1 MTKNRLLMLFTIFA
15 LSLTYLTQQTSA
27 QAVYGS
33 VSGTVTDG
41 SGSVVAGV
49 TITITS
55 VERKTVDT
63 VTTNSDGYYQKDRLL
78 PGSYTV
84 RLEKQGFKVGITN
97 DVIVNVDTQTKNDIQ
112 LETGQVTETVNIEGD
127 SQLLKTDRAD
137 VATTFETRQIN
148 DLPILDRNFTKLILL
163 TPGTVQQQW
172 GHAASENPQGSTQT
186 SVNGQTFSGTGFQ
199 LDGTD
204 NRDPIL
210 GIIVINPN
218 FEAIGETKITSQNYD
233 AEFGQ
238 AIAGIATVQTKS
250 GTNQLHGSVFD
261 YRRSDALQARNPFS
275 QKLVD
280 KITGRAVPATLRNQF
295 GGSIGGPIIK
305 DKLFIFGDY
314 QGVRSRIGGT
324 KLLSVPTA
332 AARNGDLSAYGRPI
346 FDPNLTVTD
355 ANGRVTASTRF
366 AGSIIPTARLSP
378 QALALLRLIP
388 LPNLPGLNNG
398 TTDNYAASGN
408 ETFNNDTFDIRG
420 DARLGQKLNAFGRYS
435 YARYNLDGG
444 QAFGAGG
451 GAEFV
456 TLGGS
461 SKVRN
466 QSLSTGF
473 DYTLSPTMVLDVRFG
488 YFKYGVDVKP
498 NDFGKRAASDLGI
511 PGLNF
516 DDNFTSGLPGIFI
529 QGAVGA
535 VNLGTALD
543 ISRCNCPLIE
553 TEKQYQ
559 IVSNLTKVSGNHT
572 IKFGIDIR
580 RALNLRVPSDAHR
593 SGQLTI
599 DGTRTGGLLNPAN
612 LDSFQDG
619 FGLATFL
626 LGDVTAFRRY
636 VSTTTTAAERQWR
649 HYYYAQDT
657 WRITPKLTLAYG
669 LRADIINPQ
678 TLNAAGNGGF
688 FSLDTGQVSVA
699 GVGSTNL
706 AGNVKNKVNFA
717 PRLGISYQIND
728 KTVIRAGYGRS
739 YDTGVFGSVFGHSVT
754 QNLPVLGV
762 QDISKNGV
770 QRAFNLAAGPARF
783 TNFYGLNAA
792 PNRGGVPNLSL
803 PSSGTFY
810 LPNGVFARAL
820 TDKQRL
826 PQIDAYNITLQRQ
839 LTKDISLEIA
849 YVGNKGTHA
858 FIGNGPAANVNQRTL
873 VGVGTLSVDQRK
885 PLFQKFG
892 LTQDIDY
899 FCNCADTRYDGLQ
912 IKLTKRFTDGLSLLT
927 HFTLQRAL
935 DNSGD
940 YFFIDRKLNRGPNDF
955 DRSRVFVL
963 AETYELPFGRSKK
976 FFSGASRLTNAFL
989 GGFQISSTTTVQSGI
1004 PFNIGIDRP
1013 INDTGPN
1020 RPNVTGNITYGNAR
1034 DRDGRVIYIT
1044 NAASAFTTPATG
1056 AFGNLKRNALR
1067 GPGFWQTDASLI
1079 KRFSIDET
1087 KNLEFR
1093 VEVQNL
1099 FNHVNL
1105 GQPGDF
1111 VGSDNFGRINNTN
1124 NNAVQRNVQFAV
1136 RFAF

>member
-49 TITITS
+49 TVTITS

-97 DVIVNVDTQTKNDIQ
+97 DVTVNVDTQTKNDIQ

-250 GTNQLHGSVFD
+250 GTNQLHGSLFD

-275 QKLVD
+275 NSKVNSV
-280 KITGRAVPATLRNQF
+280 TGRALAATLRNQF

-305 DKLFIFGDY
+305 DKIFIFGDY
-314 QGVRSRIGGT
+314 QGVRSRLGGT
-324 KLLSVPTA
+324 QLLSVPTA
-332 AARNGDLSAYGRPI
+332 AARTGDFSAYGTTI
-346 FDPNLTVTD
+346 YDPNLTVVNS
-355 ANGRVTASTRF
+355 AGVVTAATPF
-366 AGSIIPTARLSP
+366 AGNRIPTARLSP
-378 QALALLRLIP
+378 QAQALLRLIP
-388 LPNLPGLNNG
+388 LPNLPGARNG
-398 TTDNYAASGN
+398 TENNYAASGN

-451 GAEFV
+451 GAQFV

-466 QSLSTGF
+466 QSLATGF

-516 DDNFTSGLPGIFI
+516 DDGFTSGLPGIFI
-529 QGAVGA
+529 QGDRG
-535 VNLGTALD
+535 VNFGTALD

-559 IVSNLTKVSGNHT
+559 IVSNLTNVVGNHT
-572 IKFGIDIR
+572 IKFGIDVR
-580 RALNLRVPSDAHR
+580 RALNLRVPSDSHR
-593 SGQLTI
+593 SGQLFI
-599 DGTRTGGLLNPAN
+599 NATRTAGVNTSGGL
-612 LDSFQDG
+612 
-619 FGLATFL
+619 GLATFL
-626 LGDVTAFRRY
+626 LGDVSSFNRY
-636 VSTTTTAAERQWR
+636 VSSTTTAAERQWR
-649 HYYYAQDT
+649 HYYYVQDT
-657 WRITPKLTLAYG
+657 WRITSKLTLAYG

-688 FSLDTGQVSVA
+688 LSLDTGQINVA

-728 KTVIRAGYGRS
+728 KTVLRAGYGRS
-739 YDTGVFGSVFGHSVT
+739 YDTGVFGSVFGHTVT
-754 QNLPVLGV
+754 QNLPVLAQQQLSQTNIQSV
-762 QDISKNGV
+762 
-770 QRAFNLAAGPARF
+770 FNLAVGPPRF
-783 TNFYGLNAA
+783 TNFFGLNAA
-792 PNRGGVPNLSL
+792 PNRGGVANTSL

-810 LPNGVFARAL
+810 LPDGVFARAL

-858 FIGNGPAANVNQRTL
+858 FIGNGPAANVNQPTL
-873 VGVGTLSVDQRK
+873 QGIGTLTQNQRK
-885 PLFQKFG
+885 PFFQKFG
-892 LTQDIDY
+892 WTQGIDY

-912 IKLTKRFTDGLSLLT
+912 IKLTKRFTDGLSVLT

-963 AETYELPFGRSKK
+963 AETYELPFGRGKK
-976 FFSGASRLTNAFL
+976 YFSGASRLTNAFL

-1004 PFNIGIDRP
+1004 PFNIGVNTA
-1013 INDTGPN
+1013 NDTGPN
-1020 RPNVTGNITYGNAR
+1020 RPNFSGNVAYGNAR
-1034 DRDGRVIYIT
+1034 DASGQVIYIT
-1044 NAASAFTTPATG
+1044 TAASAFTSPALGT
-1056 AFGNLKRNALR
+1056 FGNLKRNALR
-1067 GPGFWQTDASLI
+1067 GPGFWQTDAALI
-1079 KRFSIDET
+1079 KRFAIDET

-1093 VEVQNL
+1093 MEIQNL

-1105 GQPGDF
+1105 GQPN
-1111 VGSDNFGRINNTN
+1111 SDASNGGANFGTIGNTN

>member
-1 MTKNRLLMLFTIFA
+1 MF
-15 LSLTYLTQQTSA
+15 
-27 QAVYGS
+27 
-33 VSGTVTDG
+33 
-41 SGSVVAGV
+41 
-49 TITITS
+49 
-55 VERKTVDT
+55 
-63 VTTNSDGYYQKDRLL
+63 
-78 PGSYTV
+78 
-84 RLEKQGFKVGITN
+84 
-97 DVIVNVDTQTKNDIQ
+97 
-112 LETGQVTETVNIEGD
+112 
-127 SQLLKTDRAD
+127 
-137 VATTFETRQIN
+137 
-148 DLPILDRNFTKLILL
+148 
-163 TPGTVQQQW
+163 
-172 GHAASENPQGSTQT
+172 H
-186 SVNGQTFSGTGFQ
+186 
-199 LDGTD
+199 
-204 NRDPIL
+204 
-210 GIIVINPN
+210 
-218 FEAIGETKITSQNYD
+218 
-233 AEFGQ
+233 
-238 AIAGIATVQTKS
+238 
-250 GTNQLHGSVFD
+250 
-261 YRRSDALQARNPFS
+261 RSD
-275 QKLVD
+275 
-280 KITGRAVPATLRNQF
+280 
-295 GGSIGGPIIK
+295 
-305 DKLFIFGDY
+305 
-314 QGVRSRIGGT
+314 
-324 KLLSVPTA
+324 
-332 AARNGDLSAYGRPI
+332 
-346 FDPNLTVTD
+346 
-355 ANGRVTASTRF
+355 
-366 AGSIIPTARLSP
+366 
-378 QALALLRLIP
+378 
-388 LPNLPGLNNG
+388 
-398 TTDNYAASGN
+398 
-408 ETFNNDTFDIRG
+408 
-420 DARLGQKLNAFGRYS
+420 
-435 YARYNLDGG
+435 
-444 QAFGAGG
+444 
-451 GAEFV
+451 
-456 TLGGS
+456 
-461 SKVRN
+461 
-466 QSLSTGF
+466 
-473 DYTLSPTMVLDVRFG
+473 
-488 YFKYGVDVKP
+488 
-498 NDFGKRAASDLGI
+498 
-511 PGLNF
+511 
-516 DDNFTSGLPGIFI
+516 
-529 QGAVGA
+529 
-535 VNLGTALD
+535 
-543 ISRCNCPLIE
+543 
-553 TEKQYQ
+553 
-559 IVSNLTKVSGNHT
+559 
-572 IKFGIDIR
+572 
-580 RALNLRVPSDAHR
+580 
-593 SGQLTI
+593 
-599 DGTRTGGLLNPAN
+599 
-612 LDSFQDG
+612 
-619 FGLATFL
+619 
-626 LGDVTAFRRY
+626 RY
-636 VSTTTTAAERQWR
+636 VSTSTTAAERQWR
-649 HYYYAQDT
+649 HYYYVQDT
-657 WRITPKLTLAYG
+657 WRITSKLTLAYG
-669 LRADIINPQ
+669 LRADVINPQ
-678 TLNAAGNGGF
+678 TLNAPGNGGY
-688 FSLDTGQVSVA
+688 FSLETGQISTA
-699 GVGSTNL
+699 GVGNTNL

-770 QRAFNLAAGPARF
+770 QRAFNLATGPTRF

-858 FIGNGPAANVNQRTL
+858 FIGNGPAANVNQRTF